1 MKHMGGRVA
10 VVTGGASG
18 VGLGIAEVLAE
29 EGARVVVVD
38 VDAAAG
44 ERAAAALREAG
55 HDALAL
61 QGNVVDGPDMAAM
74 GAGVL
79 ERYGRID
86 ILAAN
91 AGVYHPPVALDAM
104 RDADWD
110 RIMDINVKGV
120 VHSLQACLPGMRQAR
135 YGRVVLTSSIT
146 GPLVGAPQ
154 LSHYASSKAALL
166 GLMRSAA
173 LELADDG
180 ITVNAVMPGNVRT
193 PGIEAFGAE
202 FVQGMVDSIPLKRLA
217 EPADVGWAVRF
228 LASEEAGYITGQT
241 LVIDGGQ
248 VLPEGQVS
256 LP

>member
-1 MKHMGGRVA
+1 MKDLSGRVA
-10 VVTGGASG
+10 VVTGAASG
-18 VGLGIAEVLAE
+18 VGLGIAEVLAG
-29 EGARVVVVD
+29 EGARVVLVD
-38 VDAAAG
+38 VDSAAG
-44 ERAAAALREAG
+44 ERAAEALRAAG
-55 HDALAL
+55 HDVLAM
-61 QGNVVDGPDMAAM
+61 QADVVDGSSLAAR
-74 GAGVL
+74 GADVL

-91 AGVYHPPVALDAM
+91 AGIYHPPVALDAM
-104 RDADWD
+104 LDSDWD

-120 VHSLQACLPGMRQAR
+120 VHSIQACLPAMRQGG
-135 YGRVVLTSSIT
+135 YGRIVLTSSIP
-146 GPLVGAPQ
+146 GPLVGAPW
-154 LSHYASSKAALL
+154 LSHYAASKAALL

-217 EPADVGWAVRF
+217 EPADVGWAVRY
-228 LASEEAGYITGQT
+228 LASEEAGYVTGQT
-241 LVIDGGQ
+241 IVIDGGQ

-256 LP
+256 LD